1 MPKVMIEL
9 QVVDKATAETRRA
22 LGEVEKSLTGVQKAG
37 AGAAQGV
44 QQYNKSSEQ
53 STVSMRDTK
62 QAIGALS
69 MAFGQFA
76 PQATYGALEVSRF
89 IEQLKGT
96 TLATKS
102 MQIGMVAAGGA
113 VAALVAQFMA
123 TEQIAAKFAVINTAV
138 KALDFG
144 AVQGG
149 LREVRLELEAADRQM
164 KSWVGTFVMG
174 AQNIGRTL
182 LGLPNAIAEAQQRM
196 EALRS
201 GLQQIMPILMGQE
214 AAVHGV
220 EMAGLGAQGRQQG
233 LQGLMGRGAARPTDV
248 ATTALRLRET
258 IMGGAQEA
266 ESVLGYQRRK
276 EIAEAGARGTLDIEG
291 EAIQARFLQRREELY
306 GKRDIQLAAVE
317 EQRRQQMESIRG
329 QTEQRRA
336 SGAGL
341 AIERQQ
347 AGVDLLKAE
356 MEGGKSLLAKNEA
369 FARGI
374 GVPAW
379 MFATVNPQARIL
391 IEEEKKA
398 RLMAIDETM
407 KKNVYSIDQLKLAEE
422 DRARMVAEAEATA
435 QTQRSTA
442 IQEAVTKERDLYDT
456 AQKLRTEL
464 FNAGLAV
471 KDGIGANL
479 ERAAT
484 SARDI
489 VDSTS
494 VIGMPSEAF
503 QGNKPGASAAWQKFW
518 ATPETGP
525 GSKAWWSGGA
535 WGNNAWD
542 PMPTGYVSKP
552 RDESP
557 VSFPGMQSGGFV
569 PGPIGAPRPIL
580 AHGGEVVLNP
590 EQQASINPSFAPNI
604 TINIGGGEDVDV
616 VARKVAKSVGKQL
629 AVFEARG
636 VLGYRKQS
644 PGWTP

>member
-1 MPKVMIEL
+1 MSGETGINWSASRMRNTIEEM
-9 QVVDKATAETRRA
+9 T
-22 LGEVEKSLTGVQKAG
+22 
-37 AGAAQGV
+37 
-44 QQYNKSSEQ
+44 EQ
-53 STVSMRDTK
+53 ARTVIAR
-62 QAIGALS
+62 
-69 MAFGQFA
+69 QF
-76 PQATYGALEVSRF
+76 QLEVRQAPLEAEAARARRDHR
-89 IEQLKGT
+89 IE
-96 TLATKS
+96 
-102 MQIGMVAAGGA
+102 
-113 VAALVAQFMA
+113 
-123 TEQIAAKFAVINTAV
+123 
-138 KALDFG
+138 
-144 AVQGG
+144 
-149 LREVRLELEAADRQM
+149 ELEAKRPLQLSGVDEQARQL
-164 KSWVGTFVMG
+164 T
-174 AQNIGRTL
+174 
-182 LGLPNAIAEAQQRM
+182 
-196 EALRS
+196 
-201 GLQQIMPILMGQE
+201 
-214 AAVHGV
+214 
-220 EMAGLGAQGRQQG
+220 
-233 LQGLMGRGAARPTDV
+233 
-248 ATTALRLRET
+248 
-258 IMGGAQEA
+258 
-266 ESVLGYQRRK
+266 ESVR
-276 EIAEAGARGTLDIEG
+276 AR
-291 EAIQARFLQRREELY
+291 
-306 GKRDIQLAAVE
+306 
-317 EQRRQQMESIRG
+317 
-329 QTEQRRA
+329 TEQRRA

-356 MEGGKSLLAKNEA
+356 MEGGKSLMAKNEA

-379 MFATVNPQARIL
+379 MFATVNPQARLL

-471 KDGIGANL
+471 KDGIGANM
-479 ERAAT
+479 ERAAA

-494 VIGMPSEAF
+494 VIGMPGEAF

-557 VSFPGMQSGGFV
+557 VPFPGMQSGGFV

-580 AHGGEVVLNP
+580 AHGGELVLNP
-590 EQQASINPSFAPNI
+590 EQQAALGEITAPRFAVHNTFNI
-604 TINIGGGEDVDV
+604 QGGEDPDV
-616 VARKVAKSVGKQL
+616 VARKVAKAVGKQL
-629 AVFEARG
+629 AVFESRG
-636 VLGYRKQS
+636 ALGYRKQS